1 MLNKNDVLIK
11 DKLITTA
18 KDIESEIKYSD
29 FDNNIKINQ
38 IYAQGQYYIYDD
50 ESIELKLDELE
61 IELNKDPNSIS
72 YHLYKSIHAIVNNDY
87 RYDLLNLLPN
97 LTLFQ
102 FNYEDNV
109 YDDDDFYGYEDE
121 SLKLNIDNEKF
132 IQCMDESDLENE
144 NKTLKVILDFEVS
157 INYANKQTNYFTIS
171 DVCES
176 DSLNKIK
183 DKNIMLLANKIIEI
197 LDLDF
202 NVENKNNNAFNIE
215 ESYDIDILIDELSHD
230 IYKRLE
236 RECKDIFLANSV
248 DVVFMFGKN
257 GAKIKY
263 FNNCVNEYTR
273 IAVINQFIEQITHG
287 LDIKIDTTN
296 VLADYPKGLIPICSN
311 EYQANELIN
320 YKDIIIE
327 NFKNIINWDKQTQ
340 YGDYNLC
347 FKLNKGLISRT
358 SEVGDNRIICYNKND
373 EIIMVINKDEIQEY
387 NKYTYTKVDELINK
401 VNSLISAYGK

>member
-1 MLNKNDVLIK
+1 MLDKNDVLIK

-72 YHLYKSIHAIVNNDY
+72 YHLYKSIYDIVNDSY
-87 RYDLLNLLPN
+87 RYDLLDLLPY

-102 FNYEDNV
+102 FNYEDNE
-109 YDDDDFYGYEDE
+109 YDDDFYGYDDGEGI
-121 SLKLNIDNEKF
+121 KLNIDNERF
-132 IQCMDESDLENE
+132 SQCMDENDLETE

-215 ESYDIDILIDELSHD
+215 ENYDINILMNELNSGA
-230 IYKRLE
+230 YKRLE

-248 DVVFMFGKN
+248 DVVFMFGRN

-387 NKYTYTKVDELINK
+387 SKYTYTKVDELINK